1 MKEEMYQINLLP
13 KRNLQIHRS
22 LMIQR
27 FSWGILG
34 VEIGVF
40 ILGAIGLPYMR
51 KMREQAQ
58 LRQVLVKL
66 EEPAYSVIN
75 EKLKTLDRLE
85 IEVEALET
93 QYQDLSG
100 AQFINKQLI
109 TQLLTSIADGL
120 KIESIVISEEDSI
133 RLDGSAEQATE
144 ILNYQTDLEKQFKGV
159 KVKSEFAW
167 DEENEQYPFVIELI
181 KVDEDLSEMEIEE
194 KEGEST

>member
-1 MKEEMYQINLLP
+1 MYQINLLP